1 MKKTKSSSSP
11 ITWKFLIGWQEN
23 FLTNVSNL
31 TDVQAW
37 TLVIKRLELSK
48 VIQGSRYFSVVFRR
62 RESVLLSRL
71 AAQFFS
77 LNLIGYPATT
87 SRLKTVAIV
96 SGKKTVS
103 TYNTSSSLARLT
115 KGLQP
120 RISVS
125 KK

>member
-1 MKKTKSSSSP
+1 MKKTKLSSSP

-48 VIQGSRYFSVVFRR
+48 VIQESRYFSVVFRR

-87 SRLKTVAIV
+87 SRLKIVATA

-103 TYNTSSSLARLT
+103 TSNTSYSASLWTNELRVQTFA
-115 KGLQP
+115 
-120 RISVS
+120 S